1 MRPPAPQLDL
11 RYSWGMASTPK
22 VGRSSDGDRRRL
34 VHELAQL
41 PADER
46 RKVIAEAQRKAQ
58 RRSTLSWS
66 SLQTSRGVV
75 TLGGDAVA
83 DCDSLYDG

>member
-1 MRPPAPQLDL
+1 
-11 RYSWGMASTPK
+11 MASTPK
-22 VGRSSDGDRRRL
+22 AGTAADGERRRL

-46 RKVIAEAQRKAQ
+46 RKVIADAQREAQR
-58 RRSTLSWS
+58 RTTLSWS
-66 SLQTSRGVV
+66 SLRATRGVV
-75 TLGGDAVA
+75 TLGGDAIA

>member
-1 MRPPAPQLDL
+1 
-11 RYSWGMASTPK
+11 MASTSK
-22 VGRSSDGDRRRL
+22 AGTSTDGDRRRL
-34 VHELAQL
+34 VLELAQL

-46 RKVIAEAQRKAQ
+46 RKVIADAQREAQR
-58 RRSTLSWS
+58 RTTLPWG
-66 SLQTSRGVV
+66 SLRASRGVV

>member
-1 MRPPAPQLDL
+1 
-11 RYSWGMASTPK
+11 MASTTKP
-22 VGRSSDGDRRRL
+22 GSSSDGERRRL

-46 RKVIAEAQRKAQ
+46 RKVIADAQREAQR
-58 RRSTLSWS
+58 RTTLSWG
-66 SLQTSRGVV
+66 SLRASRGVV
-75 TLGGDAVA
+75 TLGGDALA